1 MKHNLKI
8 SVSKP
13 TTNGSGS
20 HGATKGTDR
29 LLNEIFGDAS
39 KLNITIPK
47 GAVTEITITATDEGG
62 AENAT

>member
-39 KLNITIPK
+39 KLIITIPK

>member
-1 MKHNLKI
+1 MKHNFKI

-13 TTNGSGS
+13 STNGSGA

-39 KLNITIPK
+39 KLTITISK
-47 GAVTEITITATDEGG
+47 GAVTEITITTKDEGG

>member
-13 TTNGSGS
+13 MTNGSDAS
-20 HGATKGTDR
+20 GATKGTDR

-39 KLNITIPK
+39 KLTITIPK

>member
-1 MKHNLKI
+1 LKHNFKI

-13 TTNGSGS
+13 LTNGSGS

-29 LLNEIFGDAS
+29 LLHEIFGDAS
-39 KLNITIPK
+39 KLTITIPK

>member
-39 KLNITIPK
+39 KLTITITN

>member
-13 TTNGSGS
+13 TANGSGS

-39 KLNITIPK
+39 KLIITIPK

>member
-39 KLNITIPK
+39 KLTITITK
-47 GAVTEITITATDEGG
+47 GVVTEITITATDEGG

>member
-1 MKHNLKI
+1 MKHNFKI
-8 SVSKP
+8 SVSKS

-39 KLNITIPK
+39 KLTITIPK

>member
-1 MKHNLKI
+1 MKHNFKI

-13 TTNGSGS
+13 STNGSGA

-29 LLNEIFGDAS
+29 SLNEIFGDAS
-39 KLNITIPK
+39 KLTITIPK
-47 GAVTEITITATDEGG
+47 GAVTEITITTKDEGG

>member
-13 TTNGSGS
+13 LTNGSGS
-20 HGATKGTDR
+20 HGAMKGTDR

-39 KLNITIPK
+39 KLTITIPK
-47 GAVTEITITATDEGG
+47 GAVTEITITTKGEGG

>member
-13 TTNGSGS
+13 LTNDNGS

-39 KLNITIPK
+39 KLTITIPK